1 MPMFFFMYRG
11 KGEKKTKQKAIDN
24 SRGKQEGESRLVLL
38 ENIDILILYELWN
51 RWGSEIGM
59 T

>member
-1 MPMFFFMYRG
+1 MYRG